1 MQFCVKRDGLL
12 YFTEDGADSTAKQW
26 IVDKESQM
34 KVITSCHDQK
44 LGGGHFGRDKTL
56 QKICSRFYWHV
67 ITKHIKEHVDTCE
80 QCQKANP
87 KMIKETA
94 VLHPIPVKTE
104 VWYQIGIDLVGPR
117 TFTRRGSRYLATCI
131 DYFSKWR
138 VAQALPT
145 KSAEEVAH
153 FLLSLIARLGC
164 FHVCIS
170 DQGREFVNSFNEK
183 LFEIAGVEHWVSSA
197 YHPQTNG
204 LDERMNQT
212 LTKAIVKYINTEQDD
227 WDEHIES
234 MLFSYRTSVHAS
246 TKFTPF
252 YLMYGREAVLPVQL
266 QLIDRNQDGS
276 VVDELHVE
284 NDTVQLYATQL
295 EKIKKELFP
304 KVDVNIKKAQKKQKE
319 FYDERCTPEKNQI
332 GDLVLVKNM
341 RNLSRAEGKTDERWT
356 GPYAIVNIHEKRLY
370 RLRKLSDGKQ
380 LANNINESRLKPFHE
395 RV

>member
-117 TFTRRGSRYLATCI
+117 TFTRRGN
-131 DYFSKWR
+131 
-138 VAQALPT
+138 
-145 KSAEEVAH
+145 
-153 FLLSLIARLGC
+153 
-164 FHVCIS
+164 
-170 DQGREFVNSFNEK
+170 QGREFVNSFNEK

-341 RNLSRAEGKTDERWT
+341 RNLSRAEGKATVHSESDKLNTTSGHLLDRD
-356 GPYAIVNIHEKRLY
+356 KREVIF
-370 RLRKLSDGKQ
+370 Q
-380 LANNINESRLKPFHE
+380 LEE
-395 RV
+395 

>member
-1 MQFCVKRDGLL
+1 MNSVMTEQIEIQLYNDIYRYLKDSEYRPNATKNDKRAIRRIACSFVLRDGLL

-34 KVITSCHDQK
+34 KAVDILDATRLFRKSVR
-44 LGGGHFGRDKTL
+44 RDM
-56 QKICSRFYWHV
+56 
-67 ITKHIKEHVDTCE
+67 TKHIKEYVNTFE

-87 KMIKETA
+87 KMIKETSA
-94 VLHPIPVKTE
+94 HPISVKTE
-104 VWYQIGIDLVGPR
+104 VWHQIGIDLVGPLKL
-117 TFTRRGSRYLATCI
+117 TRRGNRPRC
-131 DYFSKWR
+131 
-138 VAQALPT
+138 
-145 KSAEEVAH
+145 
-153 FLLSLIARLGC
+153 
-164 FHVCIS
+164 
-170 DQGREFVNSFNEK
+170 EFVNSLNEK
-183 LFEIAGVEHWVSSA
+183 LFEIAGVEHQVSSA

-234 MLFSYRTSVHAS
+234 VLFSYRTSVHAS
-246 TKFTPF
+246 TKFTTF

-304 KVDVNIKKAQKKQKE
+304 KVDVNI
-319 FYDERCTPEKNQI
+319 
-332 GDLVLVKNM
+332 
-341 RNLSRAEGKTDERWT
+341 
-356 GPYAIVNIHEKRLY
+356 
-370 RLRKLSDGKQ
+370 
-380 LANNINESRLKPFHE
+380 
-395 RV
+395 